1 MSPGSH
7 HAPAPTSFTQ
17 PTRVISS
24 DAEAIHV
31 AHEVARQLAPGASE
45 RDREQRLPGPELDT
59 LSGSGLLAVTVP
71 RTHGGADVSHV
82 TVGRVFQILS
92 AADPAIGQLPQ
103 NHFVF
108 LDAIRQDGTP
118 AQKDFFFREVLA
130 GARFGNAQAE
140 RGSSSALDLRT
151 RLTRASNGEY
161 RLDGTKYYCT
171 GAIVAHWIPVAALDD
186 ANRLVLAYVQRN
198 APGVEVRPD
207 WNAMGQRVTFSGT
220 TILTNVTVPA
230 AHIVEHWRLFNRP
243 SLFHSFASF
252 LHAAIDVGIAQN
264 ALEDTA
270 TLLRSRK
277 RPRLGANVDRPLDD
291 PHVIMRFGQLATRF
305 HAAEELLLRAAQLLD
320 EAAPNVNAQNAAEAS
335 VAVSEAKAFS
345 EDVAIEL
352 TSDLFSLV
360 GSASTDDDLNLHRHW
375 RNART
380 HTIHDANQWRYH
392 SAGNYFLNGAVPG
405 KPVRHAAGESGAE
418 ESSARLPTAK
428 RRPT

>member
-1 MSPGSH
+1 MSAGGP
-7 HAPAPTSFTQ
+7 HAPKATSFTQ

-24 DAEAIHV
+24 DAEALHV
-31 AHEVARQLAPGASE
+31 AHEVARLLAPGASE
-45 RDREQRLPGPELDT
+45 RDRERRLPGPELDT
-59 LSGSGLLAVTVP
+59 LSSSGLLAVTVP
-71 RTHGGADVSHV
+71 RSHGGADVSYQ
-82 TVGRVFQILS
+82 TVGRIFQILS

-103 NHFVF
+103 NHFVL

-118 AQKDFFFREVLA
+118 AQKDFFFREVLG

-140 RGSSSALDLRT
+140 RGSSSALDLKT

-171 GAIVAHWIPVAALDD
+171 GAIVAHWIPVAALNDD
-186 ANRLVLAYVQRN
+186 DRLVLAYVQKN
-198 APGVEVRPD
+198 AQGVEVRPD

-220 TILTNVTVPA
+220 TILTNVMVPA
-230 AHIVEHWRLFNRP
+230 EHIVEHWRLFDRP

-252 LHAAIDVGIAQN
+252 LHTAIDVGIAQN

-277 RPRLGANVDRPLDD
+277 RPRLGASVERPLDD

-305 HAAEELLLRAAQLLD
+305 HGTEELVLRAAQLLD

-345 EDVAIEL
+345 EDVAIEI

-360 GSASTDDDLNLHRHW
+360 GSAATDDDLNLHRHW

-380 HTIHDANQWRYH
+380 HTVHDANQWRYH
-392 SAGNYFLNGAVPG
+392 SAGNYFLNGVAPG
-405 KPVRHAAGESGAE
+405 KPVRRAAE
-418 ESSARLPTAK
+418 EPSALQATAK
-428 RRPT
+428 R